1 MPDKYTAVWVSHS
14 SSSDFLECPRAYFL
28 KNVYRDP
35 QTRHKIKLISPPLSL
50 GSAVHETLESLSVL
64 PKEKRFDTPLM
75 QKFERA
81 WEKVSGKRGGFFDKD
96 TEYRYM
102 ERGRAMI
109 RRVNEHPGPL
119 LGLAVKIKQD
129 LPYYWLSVDDNIIL
143 CGKIDWLEYLPET
156 NSVNII
162 DFKTGKNEEKEDSL
176 QLPIYYLLA
185 KNCQER
191 AIGKASYWY
200 LDSSDVLA
208 EKTLPD
214 EAESLQKVL
223 KVAREIK
230 LARQLNRLNCPNG
243 SDGCHACRPYERI
256 LKGEAELVGTDDFG
270 AEVYALP
277 RRADDKTSEL
287 L

>member
-1 MPDKYTAVWVSHS
+1 MDKFTAVWVSHS

-64 PKEKRFDTPLM
+64 PKEKRFEIPLM

-200 LDSSDVLA
+200 LDSSDTLA
-208 EKTLPD
+208 EKTLPN
-214 EAESLQKVL
+214 EADSIQKVL

-230 LARQLNRLNCPNG
+230 LARQLNRMNCPNG
-243 SDGCHACRPYERI
+243 SDGCQACRPLERV
-256 LKGEAELVGTDDFG
+256 LKGEAELVGNDDFG

-277 RRADDKTSEL
+277 RRTADKESEL